1 MVTDL
6 LVVDSEAD
14 FYRGHLSPLFPDVN
28 FLLAPD
34 GDAAAEYLPAAEILF
49 SIARWLT
56 PERLAACKKL
66 KWIQCNITGT
76 DHLTDVLKA
85 RPDILLTNGRG
96 IHGPQMSEITVL
108 HMMAMYRQVGR
119 LARNQRD
126 HVWERFLPR
135 VLDNRV
141 AVILGVGAI
150 AGHLAGVLK
159 AFGMTV
165 HGISGSPR
173 DVPNFDRIYGRDE
186 LLQAAGEA
194 DFFIVLVPFT
204 PENDKIV
211 NADVFEAMKPTAML
225 VNVARGGVVDEAA
238 LIDALDSGKISGAGL
253 DVFETAPLPDNS
265 PLWDMENVFITPFTG
280 GRSDQYEQNLLTI
293 QEPNLRA
300 YLAGERDKMINIVSG
315 G

>member
-1 MVTDL
+1 MVTNL

-14 FYRGHLSPLFPDVN
+14 FYRGHLSPLFPDVG

-34 GDAAAEYLPAAEILF
+34 GEAAEEYLPAAEILF
-49 SIARWLT
+49 SIGRWLT
-56 PERLAACKKL
+56 PERLAMCEKL

-76 DHLTDVLKA
+76 DHLTDLLKA

-96 IHGPQMSEITVL
+96 IHGSQMSEITVL

-135 VLDNRV
+135 VLDNRA

-150 AGHLAGVLK
+150 AEHLAGVLK

-173 DVPNFDRIYGRDE
+173 EVPNFDRIYGRDE
-186 LLQAAGEA
+186 LLEAAGEA

-238 LIDALDSGKISGAGL
+238 LIDALNSSQISGAGL

-300 YLAGERDKMINIVSG
+300 YLAGDRDKMINIVSG

>member
-1 MVTDL
+1 MSTKL
-6 LVVDSEAD
+6 LVVDSEAA
-14 FYRGHLSPLFPDVN
+14 FYRDNLSPKFPDVE
-28 FLLAPD
+28 FLLAAD
-34 GDAAAEYLPAAEILF
+34 GDEAEALLGEADILF

-56 PERLAACKKL
+56 PERLAKCTNL

-76 DHLTDVLKA
+76 DHLTDVLAA

-96 IHGPQMSEITVL
+96 IHGPQMTEITVL
-108 HMMAMYRQVGR
+108 HMMALYRQVGR

-141 AVILGVGAI
+141 AVILGLGAI
-150 AGHLAGVLK
+150 AEHMAGVFK
-159 AFGMTV
+159 ALGMTV
-165 HGISGSPR
+165 YGVSGTPR
-173 DVPNFDRIYGRDE
+173 DVPNFDNVYSRNQ
-186 LLQAAGEA
+186 LLEAAAVA

-204 PENDKIV
+204 PENDKV
-211 NADVFEAMKPTAML
+211 VDAAVFDAMQPSAVL

-238 LIDALDSGKISGAGL
+238 LIDALQTGKIAGAGL
-253 DVFETAPLPDNS
+253 DVFETAPLPDDN
-265 PLWDMENVFITPFTG
+265 PLWDMENVFMTPFTG

-300 YLAGERDKMINIVSG
+300 FLAGERDKMINIVSG
-315 G
+315 